1 MSNMVFPTCPREDCT
16 FIGHHWH
23 EEDGSIG
30 SHSGSTC
37 NDPWSPGSP
46 FGCVSARVSAAPTD
60 PEPEPESSARL
71 VIPEIT
77 DEEVEAC
84 FEDAWGPRCVPMRG
98 ECRSLLEAY
107 RARLIESLDAWKPV
121 PAGATIPV
129 GVRHRCE
136 YAESGDAR
144 EVTRRATLLVRDD
157 PACFVRASDWGQVI
171 LPEPEPDPPEVMDE
185 AVARELYADAASR
198 AFEMVLGTGKGFD
211 GLEAE
216 GRDYWLSE
224 ARRLRE
230 VQDRAGYTV
239 EPKPREGGAS

>member
-1 MSNMVFPTCPREDCT
+1 MNTIVFPPCPREGCT

-37 NDPWSPGSP
+37 NDPWSPDSP
-46 FGCVSARVSAAPTD
+46 FGCVSARVSAAPPV
-60 PEPEPESSARL
+60 PEPSARL

-77 DEEVEAC
+77 DEEVGAC
-84 FEDAWGPRCVPMRG
+84 FEEAWGARRVPMRG
-98 ECRSLLEAY
+98 ECWSLLEAY
-107 RARLIESLDAWKPV
+107 RARLIESLDAWKRVPV
-121 PAGATIPV
+121 GATIPV

-144 EVTRRATLLVRDD
+144 EVTRRAALLVRDGD
-157 PACFVRASDWGQVI
+157 AVFVRASDWGQVI
-171 LPEPEPDPPEVMDE
+171 LPEPEPDQTEVMDE
-185 AVARELYADAASR
+185 AIARELCADAVSR
-198 AFEMVLGTGKGFD
+198 ASDLGLGGVKGFD
-211 GLEAE
+211 DIEA
-216 GRDYWLSE
+216 GARGYWLSE

-239 EPKPREGGAS
+239 EPKPREEGAS

>member
-1 MSNMVFPTCPREDCT
+1 MSNMVLPTCPREGCT

-46 FGCVSARVSAAPTD
+46 FGCVSARVSAAP
-60 PEPEPESSARL
+60 PVPEPESSARL

-84 FEDAWGPRCVPMRG
+84 FEDAWEPRRDAMRG

-144 EVTRRATLLVRDD
+144 EVTRRAALLVRDD
-157 PACFVRASDWGQVI
+157 DAIFVRASDWGKVI
-171 LPEPEPDPPEVMDE
+171 LPEPLS
-185 AVARELYADAASR
+185 AADHERWKATR
-198 AFEMVLGTGKGFD
+198 
-211 GLEAE
+211 
-216 GRDYWLSE
+216 
-224 ARRLRE
+224 
-230 VQDRAGYTV
+230 
-239 EPKPREGGAS
+239 

>member
-84 FEDAWGPRCVPMRG
+84 FEDAWGPRRVPMRG

-107 RARLIESLDAWKPV
+107 RARLIESLYAWKRVPV
-121 PAGATIPV
+121 GATIPA
-129 GVRHRCE
+129 GVRGRAE
-136 YAESGDAR
+136 YAERGGAIEMTHGTSRNVGDGCA
-144 EVTRRATLLVRDD
+144 V
-157 PACFVRASDWGQVI
+157 FVRASDWGQVI
-171 LPEPEPDPPEVMDE
+171 LPEPEPDP
-185 AVARELYADAASR
+185 
-198 AFEMVLGTGKGFD
+198 T
-211 GLEAE
+211 
-216 GRDYWLSE
+216 
-224 ARRLRE
+224 
-230 VQDRAGYTV
+230 GYTV
-239 EPKPREGGAS
+239 EPKPREEGAS